1 MKNDEPLKG
10 RQFVCL
16 DAGAEVGLYAAD
28 VTRTFPLSGS
38 WPSQEGK
45 AIYDIV
51 KEMQESCI
59 ANLKPGIK
67 MITLHVL
74 AHTIAIKG
82 LVKLGIL
89 HNGTDAEIFAAGTS
103 KGFFPHGLGHHLGLE
118 VHDVNGKPVMKY
130 GAPDCLVLDSTNAF
144 VPFNL
149 DQPDLEPGM
158 VVTVEP
164 GIYFNRYELNR
175 AYLNDPIHSK
185 FIDKNVLERY
195 WDVGGV
201 RIEDDILIT
210 DKGYEVLTTAP
221 KGETAL
227 EIIRQGSS
235 RGS

>member
-1 MKNDEPLKG
+1 M
-10 RQFVCL
+10 CL
-16 DAGAEVGLYAAD
+16 DAGAEVNLYAAD

-45 AIYDIV
+45 AVYDIV
-51 KEMQESCI
+51 AEMQESCI

-67 MITLHVL
+67 MITLHIL

-82 LVKLGIL
+82 LLKLGIL
-89 HNGTDAEIFAAGTS
+89 HNGKLSEIYAAGTS

-130 GAPDCLVLDSTNAF
+130 GAEECPVLDSTNAF
-144 VPFNL
+144 VPFAL
-149 DQPDLEPGM
+149 EQPDLEPGM

-164 GIYFNRYELNR
+164 GIYFNKYELNR
-175 AYLNDPIHSK
+175 AYLNDSTHSK
-185 FIDKNVLERY
+185 YINKEVLEHY

-210 DKGYEVLTTAP
+210 AEGYELLTTSP
-221 KGETAL
+221 KGEAAL
-227 EIIRQGSS
+227 EIIRQGTS
-235 RGS
+235 RRL